1 MKLVEIM
8 PIEGWVE
15 IEKEIHQM
23 AGLNAAVYDVNGQ
36 RITDFK
42 GFANRLCPTLRETG
56 KGQQFICAVAHQN
69 VASLAAKTGENVV
82 AECDAGL
89 MKFVVPI
96 IVDDDFLGTAGGCGL
111 LRDREQV
118 DAYLVHRTT
127 GLDEDEV
134 RHLAE
139 NINVISSD
147 TLQHVLAYIETKVAE
162 AVQGFNGGEHSAV
175 GG

>member
-1 MKLVEIM
+1 MM
-8 PIEGWVE
+8 PIDEWIE
-15 IEKEIHQM
+15 IEQEIHQM

-36 RITDFK
+36 RLTDYK

-69 VASLAAKTGENVV
+69 IASRAAKTGKTVV

-96 IVDDDFLGTAGGCGL
+96 IVENEFLGTAGGCGL
-111 LRDREQV
+111 LRDQEQV

-147 TLQHVLAYIETKVAE
+147 TLQHVLAYVETNVAE
-162 AVQGFNGGEHSAV
+162 AVQRFNGGEHSAV

>member
-1 MKLVEIM
+1 MM
-8 PIEGWVE
+8 PIDEWVE
-15 IEKEIHQM
+15 IEQEIHQM
-23 AGLNAAVYDVNGQ
+23 AGLNAAVYDVHGQ
-36 RITDFK
+36 RITNYK
-42 GFANRLCPTLRETG
+42 GFANRLCPTLRATG

-69 VASLAAKTGENVV
+69 MASRAAKTGKTVV

-96 IVDDDFLGTAGGCGL
+96 IVENEFLGTAGGCGL
-111 LRDREQV
+111 LRDQEQV

-127 GLDEDEV
+127 GLNEEEV

-139 NINVISSD
+139 NIKIISSD
-147 TLQHVLAYIETKVAE
+147 TLQRVLAYTETKVAQE
-162 AVQGFNGGEHSAV
+162 VQRFNGAELSAV